1 MPGVGTLPP
10 GTFMDF
16 SPRRR
21 SSAEKENEIPVLSL
35 VLFSKAPFVSF
46 GTVKVGTSKSAV
58 LRIENPDEDAEVEV
72 IVDKIPSGK
81 GFSVNQTAFTIQ
93 PQGAFSLT
101 ITWTPTEEGGIRE
114 LIIFIGNR
122 VLKHQA
128 VLLGRA
134 EVSKKKKKSLWDAI
148 KNKRGA
154 EKGSPYK
161 GKRTEPPTKMAANK
175 TVQVSRKPQHKRDR
189 LRSPLSSLNEG
200 KPVREKLFHKHSH
213 PDDDRPESE
222 QNRALNPTY
231 KPWSLADQENV
242 RHVQMHS
249 SPVLA
254 TQVTHM
260 STGPGSLVEKP
271 ENKVLAKMLNTT
283 LSPIGTP
290 ERFKEI
296 MPRIKSVESH
306 VIGGPALSLTEALAL
321 IDSNLSPISSSPRDT
336 SSNSVF
342 SDSLESK
349 SDNHERG
356 RNENVGSPEMSQST
370 KHGLTFSQKAV
381 KPEAVEIPTKLAF
394 NCETVIKKKAPA
406 SERKIKKSKRRL
418 MEKTLELTESRSH
431 SESGPGTP
439 SLPVIQPDWT
449 QRSTEAGL
457 SCVNTRAVQ
466 EFDTSS
472 TTQKADASPSPIALP
487 AGTPKPTIHWDFAT
501 NSPTLDAPLMTFTA
515 TSPSSSNQSSE
526 PDNRLPESSPTD
538 PSAQLDSFPIHVAR
552 KSIKRKSE
560 EYLKSALK
568 IDAGGKTEP
577 VKRTR
582 TVLWKNEPAKPTHE
596 RTMLQKQQAKSTGSV
611 HSMKTSLKTAKSSV
625 PAQAKTQSTKLA
637 SQGAGFLR
645 PSREFRVKGVKS
657 ARVAAIAQSKLTF
670 IKPAQ
675 TAIPR
680 HPLPFAAKNMFYDER
695 WIEKQERGFTWWLNY
710 VLTPDDFKVNT
721 ETTKVS
727 AASLTM
733 GCSAEFC
740 IAKAPTKEEMSFSTY
755 TARRKLNRL
764 RRAACQLF
772 TSETLVKA
780 IKRLEIEVEAKRLLI
795 RKDRHLWKDIGERQK
810 VLNWLLSY
818 NPLWLR
824 IGLETI
830 FGELISL
837 EDNSDVMGLA
847 MFILQRLL
855 WNPDIAAEFRHPKV
869 PHLYKDG
876 HEEALS
882 CFTLKKLLLLV
893 CFLDKAKESR
903 LMEHDPCLF
912 CMDAEFKK
920 SKDLLLAFSR
930 DFLSGEG
937 ILPRHLGYLGLPVS
951 HVQTPLDEFN
961 FAVGNL
967 SVDLKC
973 GIRLVRVMELLTKQW
988 ALSAKLRLPAISRLQ
1003 KVHNVDI
1010 TFQVLK
1016 SRGVDLKDELGH
1028 VIDSRDIVDGHREK
1042 TLSLLWKIIFSYQ
1055 VEVILD
1061 DDLMREEIAFLRRTL
1076 RTKQRSASLKADRGP
1091 DSSAPKTQA
1100 PYEHSSTK
1108 VALLMEWTRSVCD
1121 FYNLKV
1127 ENFTVT
1133 FSDGRVLCYLIH
1145 HYHPGLIPERS
1156 VHLVTTQ
1163 TAECSSQGRLELD
1176 CSATESD
1183 NSFDN
1188 SSTGQNGPQ
1197 SPSVEFKEL
1206 LENEKSNFRLVN
1218 NAVAFLGGVPAMINP
1233 ADMSNTIPNEKV
1245 VMSYLSFLCARL
1257 LDLRNETRAAR
1268 IIQGAWRKYSLK
1280 KDLHLYKAQWR
1291 MFSAMKSYQRL
1302 RYYTIVVQAQWR
1314 MKKAVTAFGRIYRA
1328 TIVIQRHLRARIL
1341 ARKQRGRYLLLLSA
1355 VVKIQ
1360 RGYRQWKVLKTQ
1372 KENHAARVV
1381 QAVFRKWHA
1390 EKMTNRASAAVKI
1403 QSWYRMK
1410 KCLYQYKKFQKSSL
1424 LIQAYYR
1431 AHVQRRNFQRL
1442 KQRHNSAIVIQSVFR
1457 GYAVRNRNRTAFLQ
1471 KRVACVILQAGF
1483 RGMRIRTELKKKHKA
1498 ATVIQSAVRMF
1509 LRRKRYIL
1517 LRSAAITIQCRYKAL
1532 LQCRAQQHVYR
1543 EQKKAAITIQAVY
1556 RAWRAKEEMNKR
1568 HHAARVI
1575 QAKFKMYKVRM
1586 AYLATKCAAVIIQE
1600 RFRAKILMNQQR
1612 KMYRD
1617 MKSAAVI
1624 IQAAYRGRQAR
1635 TEVMKMHR
1643 AAMVIQRMFH
1653 TFQERNRFL
1662 AVRTAV
1668 LVFQQRYRAVTLMR
1682 KVRTDYLSKRVAAV
1696 CLQSAFR
1703 GYTVRKQLII
1713 RHKAAVTIQSNF
1725 RKRQQKRF
1733 YRRLQRAVGVLQGRY
1748 RANKKMRHER
1758 LTFRAKR
1765 HAAIVLQA
1773 AFRGMR
1779 SRRIVKQ
1786 KHQAAATIQR
1796 AFRARYEHKKYLA
1809 LKSSVLAM
1817 QRRYRTTLRAKA
1829 QMRLYQNIRKS
1840 AVIIQAAYRGMRARK
1855 NVVLWH
1861 RAATVIQSVFRRHKA
1876 EVQFQ
1881 AMRLSAVIIQ
1891 TYYRAYVRQ
1900 KRERELFVKVRSSA
1914 IVLQAAFRGYSA
1926 RREIAKMQRAATV
1939 LQAAFRKH
1947 KQQSTFRKQCWA
1959 ACVLQQRF
1967 RALKQRNV
1975 DVGKYNEIRKSVVC
1989 LQAAFRGR
1997 KARQSV
2003 RQMHQAA
2010 TTIQKAFRA
2019 RCEHKKYLALK
2030 TSVLAMQRRYRA
2042 TVAAKSQR
2050 QHYQNMKEAVEII
2063 QAAYR
2068 GMRVRNC
2075 VARWHQAAIVI
2086 QSAFRRHREETK
2098 FQAMRLSAVIVQRY
2112 FRAYILQKQD
2122 RRHYFK
2128 VRSSTIVLQAAFR
2141 GHCARRRISKMHRAA
2156 TVLQANFKRHKQQM
2170 TFRKQCWAASVLQQR
2185 FRALKQ
2191 KNVEVTHYQ
2200 ELKKAVIS
2208 LQAAF
2213 RGMKLRQSIRQMH
2226 QAAIVIQS
2234 AFRRHREEIKFQ
2246 AMRLSAITI
2255 QRYFRAYILQKQDRR
2270 HYFKVRSSAIVLQA
2284 AFRGHCVRRRISKM
2298 HRAATVLQAN
2308 FKRHKQ
2314 QMTFRKQCWAASVL
2328 QQRFRA
2334 LKQKNVEVTHY
2345 QEVKKAVISL
2355 QAAFRGM
2362 KLRQSIRQ
2370 MHQAAI
2376 VIQSAFRRHREE
2388 IKFQAMRLSA
2398 ITIQRYFRA
2407 YILQKQDRRYYFKV
2421 RSSVIVLQAA
2431 FRAYSVRRRIALMH
2445 RAATVLQANFKR
2457 HKQQMTFRKQCWA
2470 VFVLQ
2475 QRFRAFKQKNVEVKH
2490 YQELKK
2496 AVISLQAAFRGMKL
2510 RQTIR
2515 QMHQAAT
2522 TIQNAFRAHCEHRKY
2537 LALKSSVLAMQRRYR
2552 ATMAAKAQMQNYQNK
2567 KKAAVIIQA
2576 AYKGMQVRNCV
2587 ARWHQAAIVIQS
2599 AFRRHRE
2606 ETKFQAMRLS
2616 AIIIQRYFRAYV
2628 LQKQDRRH
2636 YFKVRSSAIVLQA
2649 AFRAYSVRRRISKMH
2664 RAATVL
2670 QANFKR
2676 HKQQMTF
2683 RKQRWAVFVLQQ
2695 RFRALK
2701 QKNVEVTHYQELKKA
2716 VISLQAAFRGM
2727 KLRQTIRQMHQ
2738 AAIVIQSAFRRHR
2751 EEIKFQAMRLS
2762 AITIQRYFRAY
2773 ILQKQDRRHY
2783 FKVKSS
2789 VIVLQAA
2796 FRGHCARRRISK
2808 MHRAA
2813 TVLQANFKR
2822 HKQQMT
2828 FRKQRWAASVL
2839 QQRFRALKQKN
2850 VEVTHY
2856 QELKKAVISLQAAFR
2871 GMKLRQS
2878 IRQMHQAAIVIQ
2890 SAFRRHREEIKF
2902 QAMRLS
2908 AITIQRY
2915 FRAYILQKQD
2925 RRHYFKVRSSVMVLQ
2940 AAFRGHCARRR
2951 ISKMHRAATVLQA
2964 NFKRHKQQMTFRKQC
2979 WAVSVL
2985 QQRFR
2990 AFKQKNVEVKH
3001 YQELKKAVISLQ
3013 AAFRGMKL
3021 RQSIRQMHQAATTI
3035 QNAFRAHCEHKK
3047 YLALKSSVLAM
3058 QQRYRAT
3065 VAAKAQMQNYQNKKK
3080 AVGIIQAAYKGM
3092 QVRNCV
3098 ARWHEAAIVIQ
3109 SAFRRHR
3116 EETKFQAMRL
3126 SAIIIQRYFRA
3137 YILQKQ
3143 DRRHYFKVRSSTI
3156 VLQAAFRG
3164 HCARRRIS
3172 KMHRAATVLQANF
3185 KRHKQ
3190 QMTFRKQRWAASV
3203 LQQRFRA
3210 FKQKNIELK
3219 RYQEVK
3225 KAVISLQAAFR
3236 GMKSRQSVKL
3246 MHQAAT
3252 TIQTAF
3258 RAHREM
3264 EKYLRIKS
3272 SVLTIQRQ
3280 FQATVAAKVQRKR
3293 FLDTRRA
3300 AIVFQATY
3308 RGQHARKHL
3317 AHLHWAATI
3326 IQTAYRK
3333 HVALVKFQEMRASAV
3348 VIQRFYR
3355 AFNDQR
3361 QERNNFLKILQST
3374 VIIQAAFKGYSVRR
3388 HIHRQS
3394 QAASFIQSYWR
3405 CFIQRRVFL
3414 KKREAAVKLQQK
3426 IRAMQLGKLDRNKY
3440 VRIRQAAITL
3450 QTRYRAWTAQ
3460 KLKLEAANVHRRL
3473 CFAAA
3478 VYHHLSAIK
3487 IQRAL
3492 RAHWALE
3499 SAKRQIHIIIA
3510 IQRWVR
3516 VKQQK
3521 RRYLED
3527 RRKVVTAQRA
3537 VRRWLTRRHK
3547 AASVIQD
3554 ATRRFLLLR
3563 RQRRRER
3570 GIVKA
3575 QALWRGHCSRRLNDN
3590 DKIIKLRQNLRKV
3603 SLSAR
3608 EEDKLCNKTFS
3619 ALDCILRYKH
3629 FSHILKAL
3637 ENLEATTRL
3646 SPVCC
3651 EQLVDRGAT
3660 CVIFTLIR
3668 SCNRSVSCMDVI
3680 SFSIQILLNLAKYH
3694 KTIEAVYSVDN
3705 SVDTLGDL
3713 LLRYRGKA
3721 GDKVADKGGSIFTK
3735 ASFLL
3740 LLLLQDKKH
3749 VGEVMN
3755 NPKMMDRLR
3764 GIYRLTVHKHK
3775 VDAERSVTKQKMNAS
3790 INGSFYVQQTPRK
3803 SRPVPKFAPD
3813 WVLRKDA
3820 IKDIVDP
3827 LMAIQMVA
3835 NTLFISL

>member
-1 MPGVGTLPP
+1 MSGIGTLPP

-16 SPRRR
+16 SPIRK
-21 SSAEKENEIPVLSL
+21 SGAEKENEFPVLSL

-58 LRIENPDEDAEVEV
+58 LRIQNPAEDAEAEV
-72 IVDKIPSGK
+72 TVDKIPSGK

-93 PQGAFSLT
+93 PQGTFSLT

-134 EVSKKKKKSLWDAI
+134 EASKKKKKSLWDAI

-161 GKRTEPPTKMAANK
+161 GKKTEPSTKMAANK
-175 TVQVSRKPQHKRDR
+175 TVQVSRKPQHIRDK

-213 PDDDRPESE
+213 PGDDPQESE
-222 QNRALNPTY
+222 QRKAVNPIY

-242 RHVQMHS
+242 RHVQRHS

-254 TQVTHM
+254 TQVT
-260 STGPGSLVEKP
+260 GSLVEKL

-296 MPRIKSVESH
+296 MPRITTVESH
-306 VIGGPALSLTEALAL
+306 VIGGPALSLTDALAL
-321 IDSNLSPISSSPRDT
+321 IDSDLSPVSSSPRDT
-336 SSNSVF
+336 SSNCVF

-349 SDNHERG
+349 SDNRECG
-356 RNENVGSPEMSQST
+356 MNENVFNAHGGSPEMSQST
-370 KHGLTFSQKAV
+370 KHGLTFSKKAV
-381 KPEAVEIPTKLAF
+381 MPEVVEKPTKLAF
-394 NCETVIKKKAPA
+394 NCETVIKKKAPV

-418 MEKTLELTESRSH
+418 MEKTLELTESCSH

-439 SLPVIQPDWT
+439 SLPVIEPDWT
-449 QRSTEAGL
+449 QRSAEAGF
-457 SCVNTRAVQ
+457 SRAVQ
-466 EFDTSS
+466 ELDTSS
-472 TTQKADASPSPIALP
+472 TTQKADAPALP
-487 AGTPKPTIHWDFAT
+487 AGTPKPIIHLDFTT
-501 NSPTLDAPLMTFTA
+501 NSPPLNAPLMTFTV
-515 TSPSSSNQSSE
+515 TSPSRLSQSSFRHCSNK
-526 PDNRLPESSPTD
+526 PNNRLPESSPTDIASAD
-538 PSAQLDSFPIHVAR
+538 PSAQLDSFPIHTAR
-552 KSIKRKSE
+552 KSRKRKSE

-582 TVLWKNEPAKPTHE
+582 TVVWKNEPAKSTHE
-596 RTMLQKQQAKSTGSV
+596 RTLVQKQPAKSTGSV

-625 PAQAKTQSTKLA
+625 PAQTKTQSTKLA

-645 PSREFRVKGVKS
+645 SSRESRVKGVKP
-657 ARVAAIAQSKLTF
+657 ARVAALAQSKLTF

-675 TAIPR
+675 TVIPR

-721 ETTKVS
+721 EMTKVS

-733 GCSAEFC
+733 GCSDEFC

-764 RRAACQLF
+764 RRSACQLF

-780 IKRLEIEVEAKRLLI
+780 IKKLEIEVEAKRLLI
-795 RKDRHLWKDIGERQK
+795 RKDRHIWKDIGERQK

-837 EDNSDVMGLA
+837 ENNSDAMGLA

-869 PHLYKDG
+869 PHLYRDG

-967 SVDLKC
+967 AVDLKC
-973 GIRLVRVMELLTKQW
+973 GIRLVRVMELLIKQW
-988 ALSAKLRLPAISRLQ
+988 GLSAKLRLPAISRLQ

-1016 SRGVDLKDELGH
+1016 SRGVDLKDELGQI
-1028 VIDSRDIVDGHREK
+1028 IDSRDIVDGHREK

-1061 DDLMREEIAFLRRTL
+1061 DDLMREEIGFLRRTL
-1076 RTKQRSASLKADRGP
+1076 WTKQRLASLKADRGP
-1091 DSSAPKTQA
+1091 DSSAPKPQV

-1145 HYHPGLIPERS
+1145 HYQPGLIPEKS
-1156 VHLVTTQ
+1156 VHHITTQ
-1163 TAECSSQGRLELD
+1163 TVECSSQGRLELD
-1176 CSATESD
+1176 CSATDSD

-1268 IIQGAWRKYSLK
+1268 IIQGAWRKYRLK
-1280 KDLHLYKAQWR
+1280 KDLQLYKVRNVAAGKIQVAVRHFLARRWAEKQCAASLIIQSAWRGYVTRKSLRTEKEAALWIKQHRAATIIQAQWR
-1291 MFSAMKSYQRL
+1291 MFSAMKSYQQL
-1302 RYYTIVVQAQWR
+1302 RYYAIVVQAQWR
-1314 MKKAVTAFGRIYRA
+1314 MRKAVTAFGRIYRA
-1328 TIVIQRHLRARIL
+1328 TIVIQRHLRAWIV
-1341 ARKQRGRYLLLLSA
+1341 ARKQRGQYLLLQSA

-1360 RGYRQWKVLKTQ
+1360 RGYRQWKILKTL
-1372 KENHAARVV
+1372 KENRAAKVV
-1381 QAVFRKWHA
+1381 QTIFRKWYA

-1410 KCLYQYKKFQKSSL
+1410 RCLYQYKKFQRSSL

-1431 AHVQRRNFQRL
+1431 AHVQRRNFQKL
-1442 KQRHNSAIVIQSVFR
+1442 KQQHNSAIVIQSVFR
-1457 GYAVRNRNRTAFLQ
+1457 GYAVRKRVNRNRTSFLQ
-1471 KRVACVILQAGF
+1471 KRLACVILQAGF
-1483 RGMRIRTELKKKHKA
+1483 RGMKIRTELKKKHKA

-1517 LRSAAITIQCRYKAL
+1517 LQSAAIVIQCRYKAL

-1556 RAWRAKEEMNKR
+1556 RAWREKEEINKR

-1600 RFRAKILMNQQR
+1600 RFRAKILMNQQL

-1624 IQAAYRGRQAR
+1624 IQAAYRGHQAR
-1635 TEVMKMHR
+1635 MEVMKMHR
-1643 AAMVIQRMFH
+1643 AAMVIQRMFL
-1653 TFQERNRFL
+1653 TFQERNKFL
-1662 AVRTAV
+1662 AIRTAV
-1668 LVFQQRYRAVTLMR
+1668 LVFQQRYRAVTLMK
-1682 KVRTDYLSKRVAAV
+1682 KVRTDYLSKRTAAI

-1703 GYTVRKQLII
+1703 GYTARKQLII
-1713 RHKAAVTIQSNF
+1713 KHKAAATIQSNF
-1725 RKRQQKRF
+1725 RKCQQKHF
-1733 YRRLQRAVGVLQGRY
+1733 YRRLQWAVSVLQGHY

-1758 LTFRAKR
+1758 LTFHAKR
-1765 HAAIVLQA
+1765 HAAIILQS
-1773 AFRGMR
+1773 AFRGMK
-1779 SRRIVKQ
+1779 SRQIVKQ

-1796 AFRARYEHKKYLA
+1796 SFRAHYEHKKYLA

-1817 QRRYRTTLRAKA
+1817 QRRYRATLTAKA
-1829 QMRLYQNIRKS
+1829 QMRRHQNIRKS

-1861 RAATVIQSVFRRHKA
+1861 QAATVIQSVFRQHKA
-1876 EVQFQ
+1876 EVKFQ
-1881 AMRLSAVIIQ
+1881 AMRLSAIIIQ
-1891 TYYRAYVRQ
+1891 KYYRAYVRHKQ
-1900 KRERELFVKVRSSA
+1900 ERELFVKVRSSA

-1939 LQAAFRKH
+1939 LQATFRKH
-1947 KQQSTFRKQCWA
+1947 KQQSTFRKKCWA

-1967 RALKQRNV
+1967 RALKQRNAEAR
-1975 DVGKYNEIRKSVVC
+1975 KYNEIRKSVVC
-1989 LQAAFRGR
+1989 LQAAFRGM
-1997 KARQSV
+1997 KSRQSV
-2003 RQMHQAA
+2003 KQMHQAA

-2030 TSVLAMQRRYRA
+2030 TSVLAIQRRYRA
-2042 TVAAKSQR
+2042 TVAAKSQM
-2050 QHYQNMKEAVEII
+2050 QHYQNMKEAVVLIQAAYRGMRVRNCVARWHQAAIVIQSAFRRHREEIKFQAMRLSAVIVQRYFRAYILQKQDRRRYFKVRSSAIVLQAAFRGYSVRRRISLMHKAATVLQANFKRHKQQMTFRKQLWAVSVLQQRFRALKQKNVEVKHYQEVKKAVISLQAAFRGMKLRQSIRQMHQAATTIQKAFRAHCEHKKYLALKTSVLAIQRRYRATVAAKAQMQYYQNKKKAVVII

-2086 QSAFRRHREETK
+2086 QSAFRRHREEIKFQAMRLSAVIVQRYFRAYILQKQDRRRYFKVRSSAIVLQAAFRGYSVRRRISLMHRAATVLQANFKRHKQQMTFRKQLWAVSVLQQRFRALKQKNVEVKHYQEVKKAVISLQAAFRGMKLRQYIRRMHQAATTIQKAFRAHCEHKKYLALKTSVLAIQRRYRATVAAKAQMQYYQNKKKAVVIIQAAYRGMRVRNCVARWHQAAIVIQSAFRRHREEIK

-2122 RRHYFK
+2122 RRHYIK
-2128 VRSSTIVLQAAFR
+2128 V
-2141 GHCARRRISKMHRAA
+2141 K
-2156 TVLQANFKRHKQQM
+2156 
-2170 TFRKQCWAASVLQQR
+2170 
-2185 FRALKQ
+2185 
-2191 KNVEVTHYQ
+2191 Y
-2200 ELKKAVIS
+2200 
-2208 LQAAF
+2208 
-2213 RGMKLRQSIRQMH
+2213 
-2226 QAAIVIQS
+2226 
-2234 AFRRHREEIKFQ
+2234 
-2246 AMRLSAITI
+2246 
-2255 QRYFRAYILQKQDRR
+2255 
-2270 HYFKVRSSAIVLQA
+2270 SAIVLQA
-2284 AFRGHCVRRRISKM
+2284 AFRG
-2298 HRAATVLQAN
+2298 
-2308 FKRHKQ
+2308 
-2314 QMTFRKQCWAASVL
+2314 
-2328 QQRFRA
+2328 
-2334 LKQKNVEVTHY
+2334 
-2345 QEVKKAVISL
+2345 
-2355 QAAFRGM
+2355 
-2362 KLRQSIRQ
+2362 
-2370 MHQAAI
+2370 
-2376 VIQSAFRRHREE
+2376 
-2388 IKFQAMRLSA
+2388 
-2398 ITIQRYFRA
+2398 
-2407 YILQKQDRRYYFKV
+2407 
-2421 RSSVIVLQAA
+2421 
-2431 FRAYSVRRRIALMH
+2431 YSVRRR
-2445 RAATVLQANFKR
+2445 
-2457 HKQQMTFRKQCWA
+2457 
-2470 VFVLQ
+2470 
-2475 QRFRAFKQKNVEVKH
+2475 
-2490 YQELKK
+2490 
-2496 AVISLQAAFRGMKL
+2496 
-2510 RQTIR
+2510 
-2515 QMHQAAT
+2515 
-2522 TIQNAFRAHCEHRKY
+2522 
-2537 LALKSSVLAMQRRYR
+2537 LAL
-2552 ATMAAKAQMQNYQNK
+2552 
-2567 KKAAVIIQA
+2567 
-2576 AYKGMQVRNCV
+2576 
-2587 ARWHQAAIVIQS
+2587 
-2599 AFRRHRE
+2599 
-2606 ETKFQAMRLS
+2606 
-2616 AIIIQRYFRAYV
+2616 
-2628 LQKQDRRH
+2628 
-2636 YFKVRSSAIVLQA
+2636 
-2649 AFRAYSVRRRISKMH
+2649 MH

-2683 RKQRWAVFVLQQ
+2683 RKQRWAV
-2695 RFRALK
+2695 
-2701 QKNVEVTHYQELKKA
+2701 
-2716 VISLQAAFRGM
+2716 
-2727 KLRQTIRQMHQ
+2727 
-2738 AAIVIQSAFRRHR
+2738 
-2751 EEIKFQAMRLS
+2751 
-2762 AITIQRYFRAY
+2762 
-2773 ILQKQDRRHY
+2773 
-2783 FKVKSS
+2783 
-2789 VIVLQAA
+2789 
-2796 FRGHCARRRISK
+2796 
-2808 MHRAA
+2808 
-2813 TVLQANFKR
+2813 
-2822 HKQQMT
+2822 
-2828 FRKQRWAASVL
+2828 SVL

-2850 VEVTHY
+2850 
-2856 QELKKAVISLQAAFR
+2856 I
-2871 GMKLRQS
+2871 
-2878 IRQMHQAAIVIQ
+2878 
-2890 SAFRRHREEIKF
+2890 
-2902 QAMRLS
+2902 
-2908 AITIQRY
+2908 
-2915 FRAYILQKQD
+2915 
-2925 RRHYFKVRSSVMVLQ
+2925 
-2940 AAFRGHCARRR
+2940 
-2951 ISKMHRAATVLQA
+2951 
-2964 NFKRHKQQMTFRKQC
+2964 
-2979 WAVSVL
+2979 
-2985 QQRFR
+2985 
-2990 AFKQKNVEVKH
+2990 EVKH
-3001 YQELKKAVISLQ
+3001 
-3013 AAFRGMKL
+3013 
-3021 RQSIRQMHQAATTI
+3021 
-3035 QNAFRAHCEHKK
+3035 
-3047 YLALKSSVLAM
+3047 
-3058 QQRYRAT
+3058 
-3065 VAAKAQMQNYQNKKK
+3065 
-3080 AVGIIQAAYKGM
+3080 
-3092 QVRNCV
+3092 
-3098 ARWHEAAIVIQ
+3098 
-3109 SAFRRHR
+3109 
-3116 EETKFQAMRL
+3116 
-3126 SAIIIQRYFRA
+3126 
-3137 YILQKQ
+3137 
-3143 DRRHYFKVRSSTI
+3143 
-3156 VLQAAFRG
+3156 
-3164 HCARRRIS
+3164 
-3172 KMHRAATVLQANF
+3172 
-3185 KRHKQ
+3185 
-3190 QMTFRKQRWAASV
+3190 
-3203 LQQRFRA
+3203 
-3210 FKQKNIELK
+3210 
-3219 RYQEVK
+3219 YQEVK

-3236 GMKSRQSVKL
+3236 GMKSRQSIKL

-3258 RAHREM
+3258 RAHREK
-3264 EKYLRIKS
+3264 EKYLKIKS

-3280 FQATVAAKVQRKR
+3280 FQATVAAKTQRKR

-3317 AHLHWAATI
+3317 AHLHWTATI

-3333 HVALVKFQEMRASAV
+3333 HVAVVKFQEMRASAI

-3361 QERNNFLKILQST
+3361 QERNNFLKILQAT
-3374 VIIQAAFKGYSVRR
+3374 IIIQAAFKGYCVRK
-3388 HIHRQS
+3388 HINRQS
-3394 QAASFIQSYWR
+3394 QAASFIQSHWR
-3405 CFIQRRVFL
+3405 CIIQRRVFL

-3450 QTRYRAWTAQ
+3450 QTQYRAWTAR
-3460 KLKLEAANVHRRL
+3460 KLKLEAANVQRRL
-3473 CFAAA
+3473 CFAGA

-3492 RAHWALE
+3492 RAHWVLE
-3499 SAKRQIHIIIA
+3499 SAKRQIHIVIA
-3510 IQRWVR
+3510 IQRLVR

-3521 RRYLED
+3521 RRYLEN

-3537 VRRWLTRRHK
+3537 VRRWLARRHK

-3563 RQRRRER
+3563 RQKRRER

-3590 DKIIKLRQNLRKV
+3590 AKIIKLRHTLRKV
-3603 SLSAR
+3603 SISAR
-3608 EEDKLCNKTFS
+3608 EEDKLFNKTFS

-3660 CVIFTLIR
+3660 SVIFTLIR
-3668 SCNRSVSCMDVI
+3668 SCNRSLSCMDVI
-3680 SFSIQILLNLAKYH
+3680 TFSIQILLNLAKYH
-3694 KTIEAVYSVDN
+3694 KTTEAVYLVDN
-3705 SVDTLGDL
+3705 SVDTLVDL

-3721 GDKVADKGGSIFTK
+3721 GDKVADKGGIIFTK

-3740 LLLLQDKKH
+3740 LLLLQDKQH

-3755 NPKMMDRLR
+3755 NPKLLDRLR
-3764 GIYRLTVHKHK
+3764 SIYRLTVHKHK
-3775 VDAERSVTKQKMNAS
+3775 MDVERSVTRQKMNAS
-3790 INGSFYVQQTPRK
+3790 INGSFYVQLTPRK
-3803 SRPVPKFAPD
+3803 SRPLPKFAPD

>member
-1 MPGVGTLPP
+1 MSDIGTLPP

-16 SPRRR
+16 SPIRKCG
-21 SSAEKENEIPVLSL
+21 AEKENEFPVLSL

-58 LRIENPDEDAEVEV
+58 LHIENPAEDAEAEV
-72 IVDKIPSGK
+72 TVDKIPSSK

-93 PQGAFSLT
+93 PQGVFSLT

-134 EVSKKKKKSLWDAI
+134 EASKKKKKSLWDAI

-175 TVQVSRKPQHKRDR
+175 TVQVSRKPQHKRDK

-213 PDDDRPESE
+213 PDDNPQESE
-222 QNRALNPTY
+222 QKKALNPIY

-242 RHVQMHS
+242 RHVQKHS

-254 TQVTHM
+254 TQVT
-260 STGPGSLVEKP
+260 GSLVEKL
-271 ENKVLAKMLNTT
+271 ESKVLAKMLNTT

-306 VIGGPALSLTEALAL
+306 VIGGPALSLTDALAL
-321 IDSNLSPISSSPRDT
+321 IDSDLSPVSSSPRDT
-336 SSNSVF
+336 SSNCVF

-349 SDNHERG
+349 SDNHECG
-356 RNENVGSPEMSQST
+356 MNENVFNAQVGSPEMSQST
-370 KHGLTFSQKAV
+370 KHGLTFSKKAV
-381 KPEAVEIPTKLAF
+381 MPEAVEIPTKLAF
-394 NCETVIKKKAPA
+394 NCETVIKKKAPV

-418 MEKTLELTESRSH
+418 MEKTLELTESCSH

-439 SLPVIQPDWT
+439 SLPVIEPDWT
-449 QRSTEAGL
+449 QRSAEVGF

-466 EFDTSS
+466 ELDTSS
-472 TTQKADASPSPIALP
+472 TTQKADASPSPIALL
-487 AGTPKPTIHWDFAT
+487 AGTQKPTIHLDFTT
-501 NSPTLDAPLMTFTA
+501 NSPPLNAPLMTFTV
-515 TSPSSSNQSSE
+515 TSPSSLSESSFRHCSNK
-526 PDNRLPESSPTD
+526 PNNRLPESSPTD
-538 PSAQLDSFPIHVAR
+538 IASADPSARLDSFPIHTAR
-552 KSIKRKSE
+552 KSRKRKSE

-582 TVLWKNEPAKPTHE
+582 TVVWKNEPTKSTHE
-596 RTMLQKQQAKSTGSV
+596 RTWLQKQQAKSTGSV
-611 HSMKTSLKTAKSSV
+611 HSMTTSLKTAKSSV
-625 PAQAKTQSTKLA
+625 PAQTKTQSTKLA

-645 PSREFRVKGVKS
+645 SSRESRVKGVKP
-657 ARVAAIAQSKLTF
+657 ARVAALAQSKLTF

-675 TAIPR
+675 TVIPR

-721 ETTKVS
+721 EMTKVS
-727 AASLTM
+727 AASLAM
-733 GCSAEFC
+733 GCSDEFHV
-740 IAKAPTKEEMSFSTY
+740 AKAPTKEEMSFSTY

-764 RRAACQLF
+764 RRSACQLF

-780 IKRLEIEVEAKRLLI
+780 IKKLEIEVEAKRLLI

-837 EDNSDVMGLA
+837 ENNSDAMGLA

-967 SVDLKC
+967 AVDLKC
-973 GIRLVRVMELLTKQW
+973 GIRLVRVMELLIKQW
-988 ALSAKLRLPAISRLQ
+988 GLSAKLRLPAISRLQ

-1016 SRGVDLKDELGH
+1016 SRGVDLKDELGQI
-1028 VIDSRDIVDGHREK
+1028 IDSRDIVDGHREK
-1042 TLSLLWKIIFSYQ
+1042 TLSLLWKIIFSFQ

-1061 DDLMREEIAFLRRTL
+1061 DDLMREEIGFLRRTL
-1076 RTKQRSASLKADRGP
+1076 WTKQRLASLKADRGP
-1091 DSSAPKTQA
+1091 DSSAPKTQV

-1108 VALLMEWTRSVCD
+1108 VALLMEWARSVCD

-1145 HYHPGLIPERS
+1145 HYQPGLIPEKS
-1156 VHLVTTQ
+1156 VHHITTQ
-1163 TAECSSQGRLELD
+1163 TVECSSRGRLELD
-1176 CSATESD
+1176 CSATDSD

-1268 IIQGAWRKYSLK
+1268 IIQGAWRKYRLK
-1280 KDLHLYKAQWR
+1280 KDLQLYKVRNVAAGKIQVALRHFLARRWAEKQCAASLIIQSAWRGYVTRKSLRTEKDAALWIKHHQAATIIQAQWR
-1291 MFSAMKSYQRL
+1291 MFSAMKSYHQL
-1302 RYYTIVVQAQWR
+1302 RYYTIVLQARWR
-1314 MKKAVTAFGRIYRA
+1314 MRKAATAFGRIYWA
-1328 TIVIQRHLRARIL
+1328 TVVVQRHLRAWIL
-1341 ARKQRGRYLLLLSA
+1341 ARKQRGQYLLLQSA
-1355 VVKIQ
+1355 AVKIQ
-1360 RGYRQWKVLKTQ
+1360 RGYRQWKILKTQ
-1372 KENHAARVV
+1372 KENHAAKVV
-1381 QAVFRKWHA
+1381 QTIFRKWYA
-1390 EKMTNRASAAVKI
+1390 EKMPNRASAAVKI
-1403 QSWYRMK
+1403 QSWYRMRR
-1410 KCLYQYKKFQKSSL
+1410 CLYQYKKFQRSSL

-1431 AHVQRRNFQRL
+1431 AHVQRRNFHKL
-1442 KQRHNSAIVIQSVFR
+1442 KQQHNSAIVIQSVFR
-1457 GYAVRNRNRTAFLQ
+1457 GYAVRKRVNRNRTAFLQ

-1483 RGMRIRTELKKKHKA
+1483 RGMKIRTELKKKHKA

-1509 LRRKRYIL
+1509 LCRKRYIL
-1517 LRSAAITIQCRYKAL
+1517 LQSAAIVIQCRYKAL

-1543 EQKKAAITIQAVY
+1543 EQKKAAITIQAGY
-1556 RAWRAKEEMNKR
+1556 RAWREKEEINKR

-1575 QAKFKMYKVRM
+1575 QAKFKMYEVRM

-1600 RFRAKILMNQQR
+1600 RFRAKILMNQQL

-1624 IQAAYRGRQAR
+1624 IQAAYRGHQAR
-1635 TEVMKMHR
+1635 MEVMKMHC
-1643 AAMVIQRMFH
+1643 AAMVIQRMFL
-1653 TFQERNRFL
+1653 TFQERNKFL
-1662 AVRTAV
+1662 AIRTAV
-1668 LVFQQRYRAVTLMR
+1668 LVFQQRYRAVTLM
-1682 KVRTDYLSKRVAAV
+1682 KKARTDYLSKRMAAI

-1713 RHKAAVTIQSNF
+1713 KHKAAVTIQSNF
-1725 RKRQQKRF
+1725 RKCQQKHF
-1733 YRRLQRAVGVLQGRY
+1733 YRRLQWAVSVLQGRY

-1765 HAAIVLQA
+1765 HAAIILQS
-1773 AFRGMR
+1773 AFRGMK

-1796 AFRARYEHKKYLA
+1796 VFRAHYEHKKYLA

-1817 QRRYRTTLRAKA
+1817 QRRYRATLTAKS

-1861 RAATVIQSVFRRHKA
+1861 QAATVIQSVFRRHKA
-1876 EVQFQ
+1876 EVKFQ
-1881 AMRLSAVIIQ
+1881 AMRLSAIIIQ
-1891 TYYRAYVRQ
+1891 KYYRAYVRHKQ
-1900 KRERELFVKVRSSA
+1900 ERELFVKVRSSA

-1939 LQAAFRKH
+1939 LQATFRKH

-1975 DVGKYNEIRKSVVC
+1975 EVRKYNEIRKSVVC
-1989 LQAAFRGR
+1989 LQAAFRGM
-1997 KARQSV
+1997 KSRQSV
-2003 RQMHQAA
+2003 KQMHQAATTIQKAFRACCEHKKYLALKTSVLAIQCRYRATVAAKSQMQHYQNMKEAVVLIQAAYRGMRVRNCVARWHQAAIVIQSAFRRHREEIKFQAMRLSAVIVQRYFRAYILQKQDRRRYFKVRSSAIVLQAAFRGYSVRRRIALMHKAATVLQANFKRHRQQMTLRKQRWAVSVLQQRFRALKQKNVEVKHYQEVKKAVISLQAAFRGMKLRQSIRQMHQAA

-2019 RCEHKKYLALK
+2019 HCEYKKYLALKTSVLCIQRRYRATVAAKAQMQNYQNKKKAVVIIQAVYRGMRVRNCVAQWHQAAIVIQSAFRRHREEIKFQAMRLSAVIVQRYFRAYILQKQDRRHYFKVRSSAIVLQAAFRGYSVRRRIALMHRAATILQANFKRHKQQVTFRKQRWAASVLQQRFRALKQKNVEVKHYQEVKKAVISLQAAFRGMKLRQYIRQMHQAATTVQKAFRAHCEHKKYLALK
-2030 TSVLAMQRRYRA
+2030 TSVLAIQRRYRA
-2042 TVAAKSQR
+2042 TVAAKAQM
-2050 QHYQNMKEAVEII
+2050 QNYQNKKKAVVII

-2086 QSAFRRHREETK
+2086 QSAFRRHREEIK

-2128 VRSSTIVLQAAFR
+2128 VRSS
-2141 GHCARRRISKMHRAA
+2141 
-2156 TVLQANFKRHKQQM
+2156 
-2170 TFRKQCWAASVLQQR
+2170 
-2185 FRALKQ
+2185 
-2191 KNVEVTHYQ
+2191 
-2200 ELKKAVIS
+2200 
-2208 LQAAF
+2208 
-2213 RGMKLRQSIRQMH
+2213 
-2226 QAAIVIQS
+2226 
-2234 AFRRHREEIKFQ
+2234 
-2246 AMRLSAITI
+2246 
-2255 QRYFRAYILQKQDRR
+2255 
-2270 HYFKVRSSAIVLQA
+2270 AIVLQA
-2284 AFRGHCVRRRISKM
+2284 AFRG
-2298 HRAATVLQAN
+2298 
-2308 FKRHKQ
+2308 
-2314 QMTFRKQCWAASVL
+2314 
-2328 QQRFRA
+2328 
-2334 LKQKNVEVTHY
+2334 
-2345 QEVKKAVISL
+2345 
-2355 QAAFRGM
+2355 
-2362 KLRQSIRQ
+2362 
-2370 MHQAAI
+2370 
-2376 VIQSAFRRHREE
+2376 
-2388 IKFQAMRLSA
+2388 
-2398 ITIQRYFRA
+2398 
-2407 YILQKQDRRYYFKV
+2407 
-2421 RSSVIVLQAA
+2421 
-2431 FRAYSVRRRIALMH
+2431 YSVRRRIALMH
-2445 RAATVLQANFKR
+2445 RAATILQANFKG
-2457 HKQQMTFRKQCWA
+2457 HKQQ
-2470 VFVLQ
+2470 
-2475 QRFRAFKQKNVEVKH
+2475 
-2490 YQELKK
+2490 
-2496 AVISLQAAFRGMKL
+2496 I
-2510 RQTIR
+2510 
-2515 QMHQAAT
+2515 
-2522 TIQNAFRAHCEHRKY
+2522 
-2537 LALKSSVLAMQRRYR
+2537 
-2552 ATMAAKAQMQNYQNK
+2552 
-2567 KKAAVIIQA
+2567 
-2576 AYKGMQVRNCV
+2576 
-2587 ARWHQAAIVIQS
+2587 
-2599 AFRRHRE
+2599 
-2606 ETKFQAMRLS
+2606 
-2616 AIIIQRYFRAYV
+2616 
-2628 LQKQDRRH
+2628 
-2636 YFKVRSSAIVLQA
+2636 
-2649 AFRAYSVRRRISKMH
+2649 
-2664 RAATVL
+2664 
-2670 QANFKR
+2670 
-2676 HKQQMTF
+2676 TF
-2683 RKQRWAVFVLQQ
+2683 RKQRCAVNVLQR

-2701 QKNVEVTHYQELKKA
+2701 QKN
-2716 VISLQAAFRGM
+2716 I
-2727 KLRQTIRQMHQ
+2727 
-2738 AAIVIQSAFRRHR
+2738 
-2751 EEIKFQAMRLS
+2751 
-2762 AITIQRYFRAY
+2762 
-2773 ILQKQDRRHY
+2773 
-2783 FKVKSS
+2783 
-2789 VIVLQAA
+2789 
-2796 FRGHCARRRISK
+2796 
-2808 MHRAA
+2808 
-2813 TVLQANFKR
+2813 
-2822 HKQQMT
+2822 
-2828 FRKQRWAASVL
+2828 
-2839 QQRFRALKQKN
+2839 
-2850 VEVTHY
+2850 
-2856 QELKKAVISLQAAFR
+2856 
-2871 GMKLRQS
+2871 
-2878 IRQMHQAAIVIQ
+2878 
-2890 SAFRRHREEIKF
+2890 
-2902 QAMRLS
+2902 
-2908 AITIQRY
+2908 
-2915 FRAYILQKQD
+2915 
-2925 RRHYFKVRSSVMVLQ
+2925 
-2940 AAFRGHCARRR
+2940 
-2951 ISKMHRAATVLQA
+2951 
-2964 NFKRHKQQMTFRKQC
+2964 
-2979 WAVSVL
+2979 
-2985 QQRFR
+2985 
-2990 AFKQKNVEVKH
+2990 EVKH
-3001 YQELKKAVISLQ
+3001 
-3013 AAFRGMKL
+3013 
-3021 RQSIRQMHQAATTI
+3021 
-3035 QNAFRAHCEHKK
+3035 
-3047 YLALKSSVLAM
+3047 
-3058 QQRYRAT
+3058 
-3065 VAAKAQMQNYQNKKK
+3065 
-3080 AVGIIQAAYKGM
+3080 
-3092 QVRNCV
+3092 
-3098 ARWHEAAIVIQ
+3098 
-3109 SAFRRHR
+3109 
-3116 EETKFQAMRL
+3116 
-3126 SAIIIQRYFRA
+3126 
-3137 YILQKQ
+3137 
-3143 DRRHYFKVRSSTI
+3143 
-3156 VLQAAFRG
+3156 
-3164 HCARRRIS
+3164 
-3172 KMHRAATVLQANF
+3172 
-3185 KRHKQ
+3185 
-3190 QMTFRKQRWAASV
+3190 
-3203 LQQRFRA
+3203 
-3210 FKQKNIELK
+3210 
-3219 RYQEVK
+3219 YQEVK

-3236 GMKSRQSVKL
+3236 GMKSRQSIKL
-3246 MHQAAT
+3246 MDQAAT

-3258 RAHREM
+3258 RAHREK
-3264 EKYLRIKS
+3264 EKYLKIKS

-3280 FQATVAAKVQRKR
+3280 FQATVAAKTQRKR
-3293 FLDTRRA
+3293 FLDARRS

-3308 RGQHARKHL
+3308 RGQQARKHL
-3317 AHLHWAATI
+3317 AHLHLAATI

-3333 HVALVKFQEMRASAV
+3333 HVAVVKFQEMRASAV
-3348 VIQRFYR
+3348 FIQRFYR

-3361 QERNNFLKILQST
+3361 QERNNFLKILQAT
-3374 VIIQAAFKGYSVRR
+3374 IIIQAAFKGYCVRK
-3388 HIHRQS
+3388 HINRQS
-3394 QAASFIQSYWR
+3394 QAACVIQSYWR
-3405 CFIQRRVFL
+3405 CIIQRRVFL

-3450 QTRYRAWTAQ
+3450 QTQYRAWTAR
-3460 KLKLEAANVHRRL
+3460 KLKLEAANVQRRL
-3473 CFAAA
+3473 CFAGA

-3492 RAHWALE
+3492 RAHWVLE
-3499 SAKRQIHIIIA
+3499 SAKRQIHIVIA
-3510 IQRWVR
+3510 IQRLVR

-3521 RRYLED
+3521 RRYMEN

-3563 RQRRRER
+3563 RQKRRER

-3590 DKIIKLRQNLRKV
+3590 AKIIKLRQNLRKV
-3603 SLSAR
+3603 STSAR
-3608 EEDKLCNKTFS
+3608 EEDKLFNKTFS

-3637 ENLEATTRL
+3637 ENLETTTRL

-3660 CVIFTLIR
+3660 SVIFTLIR

-3680 SFSIQILLNLAKYH
+3680 TFSIQILLNLAKHH
-3694 KTIEAVYSVDN
+3694 KTTEAVYLVDN
-3705 SVDTLGDL
+3705 SVDTLVDL

-3721 GDKVADKGGSIFTK
+3721 GDKVPDKGGIIFTK

-3755 NPKMMDRLR
+3755 NPKMLDRLR
-3764 GIYRLTVHKHK
+3764 SIYRLTVHKHK
-3775 VDAERSVTKQKMNAS
+3775 MDAERNVTKQKMNAS
-3790 INGSFYVQQTPRK
+3790 INGSFYVQQTPPRK

-3813 WVLRKDA
+3813 WVLRKDT